1 MISVEEALKRILAPL
16 EPLGVEAIPVEQ
28 AFGRTPA
35 EDISAVRATPAFD
48 TSAMDG
54 YAVLAA
60 DLTKTPA
67 TLKIIGEAPAGTL
80 FPGTVGKGQAAR
92 IFTGGIVPS
101 GADTVVIQEN
111 TERKGDTVTI
121 LKAPATPVR
130 GANIRKKGGDF
141 AAGEVLLKSGTP
153 LNERG
158 IALAAAANRGQ
169 ISVYKRPRV
178 VLLAVGDELT
188 TPGSKLEDGSVIN
201 TNSPSLA
208 ALVRTVGA
216 APITPATLPDNLEA
230 ITTAFKKAQ
239 EADFIITLG
248 GASVGD
254 YDYVRDAFKAAGGK
268 LDFWKIAMKP
278 GKPLMFGDLN
288 GTPVIGLPG
297 NPVSAY
303 VTAFLFVL
311 PALRKLQGRTG
322 HAPLSLPARAG
333 DVVPAAKDREV
344 FYLGYLSFGEDAALT
359 ATPHPVQD
367 SARMSTL
374 NASDCLIHRP
384 ANAGPAQKGD
394 VVRVYPL
401 PRL

>member
-1 MISVEEALKRILAPL
+1 MINVEEALKRILAPL

-28 AFGRTPA
+28 AFGRTLA
-35 EDISAVRATPAFD
+35 EDISAMRATPAFD

-60 DLTKTPA
+60 DLAKTPA
-67 TLKIIGEAPAGTL
+67 ALKIIGEAPAGTL
-80 FPGTVGKGQAAR
+80 FPGAVGKGQAAR
-92 IFTGGIVPS
+92 IFTGGIVPD

-121 LKAPATPVR
+121 LKAPAPS
-130 GANIRKKGGDF
+130 ANIRKKGGDF
-141 AAGEVLLKSGTP
+141 AAGEILLKSGAA

-158 IALAAAANRGQ
+158 IALAAAANRAKV
-169 ISVYKRPRV
+169 SVYKRPRV

-188 TPGSKLEDGSVIN
+188 IPGSKLEDGSVIN

-230 ITTAFKKAQ
+230 ITTAFKKGQ

-333 DVVPAAKDREV
+333 GLVPAAKDREV
-344 FYLGYLSFGEDAALT
+344 FYLGYLSFGEDAALI